1 MPPGLAADNPPSI
14 APAGTMHFSINDF
27 ARYAAWHAAEG
38 KDAPQLLTA
47 ESFTKLHTPIGSESY
62 ALGWRV
68 LKRTW
73 AGGRTLTHAGSNTM
87 WYAVMWIAPEK
98 NLALVA
104 ATNAATAGAE
114 QACDDAVALLLER
127 YLASSGAE

>member
-1 MPPGLAADNPPSI
+1 
-14 APAGTMHFSINDF
+14 MHFSIRDL

-38 KDAPQLLTA
+38 KAEPQLLSPQ
-47 ESFTKLHTPIGSESY
+47 SFAKLHTVPGSESY

-73 AGGRTLTHAGSNTM
+73 AGGRALTHAGSNTM
-87 WYAVMWIAPEK
+87 WFAVMWIAPEK
-98 NLALVA
+98 NLAFVA
-104 ATNAATAGAE
+104 ATNAATPGAE

-127 YLASSGAE
+127 YMVTAVQQ